1 MTLRYNHLG
10 SQLYIEPLGDITM
23 TAGPD
28 TLKRINLVTFGQI
41 KNVALVINAATL
53 TAEAVLTASIGTTG
67 TGGTDTVIATMTLP
81 IVASALGDYTFEI
94 PAELIAHYEDRQT
107 SGGPGTA
114 KSLVFKIDGAN
125 SDTLQAAVIV
135 EALHC
140 FVGRTPSDVTATT

>member
-53 TAEAVLTASIGTTG
+53 TAEAVLTAEIGTTG

-94 PAELIAHYEDRQT
+94 PAELIAHYEDRN
-107 SGGPGTA
+107 GGPGTA

-125 SDTLQAAVIV
+125 TNTLQAAVIV

>member
-1 MTLRYNHLG
+1 MTLRYDHLG
-10 SQLYIEPLGDITM
+10 SKLYIEPLGDITM

-41 KNVALVINAATL
+41 CNVALVINAATL
-53 TAEAVLTASIGTTG
+53 TAQAVLTASIGTTG

-94 PAELIAHYEDRQT
+94 PAELIAHYEDRN
-107 SGGPGTA
+107 GGPGTA

-125 SDTLQAAVIV
+125 TDTIQAAIVV

-140 FVGRTPSDVTATT
+140 FVGRTPSDIVATT

>member
-1 MTLRYNHLG
+1 MTLRYDHLG
-10 SQLYIEPLGDITM
+10 SKLYIEPLGDVTM

-28 TLKRINLVTFGQI
+28 TLKRINLITFGQI
-41 KNVALVINAATL
+41 ANVALVINAATL
-53 TAEAVLTASIGTTG
+53 TAQAVLTASIGTTG

-94 PAELIAHYEDRQT
+94 PAELIAHYEDRN
-107 SGGPGTA
+107 GGPGTA

-125 SDTLQAAVIV
+125 NDTLQAAVIV